1 MRLKYFALLSISILV
16 LLAGCNDEPEL
27 TPNKEQKSEE
37 TSVQK
42 KDEATA
48 KLSKTPPVID
58 QLDQYPFPVPEG
70 WLEEKFEVREYDE
83 GMDWEAVFTFDG
95 DEEEQA
101 RQYKAIIEELG
112 YETQEVMGTV
122 FKIGRAE
129 FAGVTYHG
137 TFTFGT
143 ADAFSEITEGQA
155 YVEVSFTEID

>member
-1 MRLKYFALLSISILV
+1 MRLKYFALLSLSILV
-16 LLAGCNDEPEL
+16 LLAGCNGEPEP

-42 KDEATA
+42 KDEATSE
-48 KLSKTPPVID
+48 LSKTPPVID

-70 WLEEKFEVREYDE
+70 WLEEEFEVREYDE
-83 GMDWEAVFTFDG
+83 GMDWKAVFTFDG

-101 RQYKAIIEELG
+101 QQYKSIIEELG
-112 YETQEVMGTV
+112 YETQEIMGTV

-137 TFTFGT
+137 TFTFSM
-143 ADAFSEITEGQA
+143 ADAFSEFTEGQV